1 MMNYKE
7 LLKVDAEKRNL
18 PYSEIVELEKKLPTR
33 TYTLREVIQMFPHL
47 NNFIMEISVGG
58 YQNENADRYYDL
70 YGKEILADPQLAD
83 RKVIGIYITDY
94 SETNK
99 TATNISVES
108 DDEETNQFY
117 IDEVPKKSLLEK
129 FLKLMSFFS

>member
-1 MMNYKE
+1 MNYNE

-18 PYSEIVELEKKLPTR
+18 PYLEIIRLEKELPTR
-33 TYTLREVIQMFPHL
+33 TYTLRQVINMFPHL
-47 NNFIMEISVGG
+47 NDFIINITVGG
-58 YQNENADRYYDL
+58 YQNENSIIHYNL

-83 RKVIGIYITDY
+83 RKVIGFYISDY

-99 TATNISVES
+99 TSTDISVES

-117 IDEVPKKSLLEK
+117 VDEVPKKSFLEK
-129 FLKLMSFFS
+129 FLKFMSF